1 MNEMEKFVIDEID
14 KKILNIIQ
22 ENGDISN
29 LDLSR
34 KVGLAPSSC
43 LLRVKNLKEHGLIK
57 KTVTIVNEKA
67 LGYQVMAFLHISLK
81 ALTKEVVDEFVKQ
94 VTALPQVVE
103 CYMTTGAGAFLIK
116 VIAKDLQ
123 GYRDFILGTLLS
135 IPSVGNVETSLVIGV
150 EKDTTVIP
158 IN

>member
-1 MNEMEKFVIDEID
+1 MNDLEKFVIDETD
-14 KKILNIIQ
+14 KKILKIIQ
-22 ENGDISN
+22 EDGGISN

-67 LGYQVMAFLHISLK
+67 LGYQVIAFLHIALK
-81 ALTKEVVDEFVKQ
+81 SLTKEVVEDFVKQ
-94 VTALPQVVE
+94 VTAIPEVVE
-103 CYMTTGAGAFLIK
+103 CYMVTGEGAFLIK

-123 GYRDFILGTLLS
+123 GYREFILGRLLA
-135 IPSVGNVETSLVIGV
+135 IPYVGNVETSLVIGV
-150 EKDTTVIP
+150 EKDTTVVP